1 MRVLITGASG
11 MLGIEVCRAA
21 VKRFGKRNVTALT
34 HYDLDIVEADSVAF
48 ALDRAKPDVVI
59 NCAGLVK
66 GRPATDKAFMWVN
79 ATGPQNLARACDTRG
94 ARLVQI
100 STDCVFAGDRPH
112 TESDRP
118 NATDIY
124 GISKLEGEI
133 PWGNHMNL
141 RMSFVGIGRRG
152 LLAWLMQQTGTVDGF
167 TRARWNGVTTQ
178 YAAQRILDCLDT
190 QAVRTYHIH
199 GPDTTKYELLVAANK
214 IFKLNLKVQPVDQ
227 PVSDMRLRSIYP
239 EPDLPPIRKQLEELA
254 AAYNGAKV

>member
-1 MRVLITGASG
+1 MRVMITGASG

-34 HYDLDIVEADSVAF
+34 HYDLDIVEADPVAF
-48 ALDRAKPDVVI
+48 AMDRAKPDVVI

-66 GRPATDKAFMWVN
+66 GRGATDKAFSWINGM
-79 ATGPQNLARACDTRG
+79 GPKVLARACDARN

-112 TESDRP
+112 TETDRP

-124 GISKLEGEI
+124 GLSKLEGEI
-133 PWGNHMNL
+133 AWGNHMNL
-141 RMSFVGIGRRG
+141 RMSFVGLGRRG

-167 TRARWNGVTTQ
+167 TRARWNGLTTP
-178 YAAQRILDCLDT
+178 YAAERILDCLET
-190 QAVRTYHIH
+190 QTIRTYHIH
-199 GPDTTKYELLVAANK
+199 GRDTTKYEVLVAANEVFGLGLK
-214 IFKLNLKVQPVDQ
+214 IQPADQ

-239 EPDLPPIRKQLEELA
+239 EPDMPPIRKQLQDLA
-254 AAYNGAKV
+254 AAYSGAKV